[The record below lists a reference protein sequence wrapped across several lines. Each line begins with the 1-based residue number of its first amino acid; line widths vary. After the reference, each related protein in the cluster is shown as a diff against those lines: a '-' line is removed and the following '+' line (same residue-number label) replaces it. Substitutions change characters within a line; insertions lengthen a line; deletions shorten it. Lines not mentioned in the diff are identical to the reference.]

1 MNTNNMQSVI
11 ISSLIMLLIDI
22 FYINFNKK
30 YFNEFFYKV
39 QQSKLVLNPLS
50 ALIAYILMIIGINH
64 FIISK
69 QQPVSDAFLL
79 GLVIYGVYDATNYAT
94 LKNWTI
100 NMALTDTLW
109 GATLFSLTTC
119 LTYYIKRTI
128 KK

>member
-1 MNTNNMQSVI
+1 
-11 ISSLIMLLIDI
+11 MLLIDI

>member
-1 MNTNNMQSVI
+1 MQSII

-22 FYINFNKK
+22 FYINFNNK
-30 YFNEFFYKV
+30 YFNKFFYKV
-39 QQSKLVLNPLS
+39 QQSKLVLNPLF

-69 QQPVSDAFLL
+69 QRPVSDAFLL

-100 NMALTDTLW
+100 HMALTDTLW
-109 GATLFSLTTC
+109 GATLFSLTTY
-119 LTYYIKRTI
+119 LTYYIKKTI
-128 KK
+128 TL